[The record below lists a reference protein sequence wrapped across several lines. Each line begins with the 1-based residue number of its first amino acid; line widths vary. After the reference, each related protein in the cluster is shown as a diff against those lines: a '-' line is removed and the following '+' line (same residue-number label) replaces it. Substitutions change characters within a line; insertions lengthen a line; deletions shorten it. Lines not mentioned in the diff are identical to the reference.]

1 MSRLSQESKK
11 KMYTANSSSSLLRAL
26 TPKCIATK
34 NITTFKDKNN
44 KIEKQPNQAESSLMS
59 QTPSSTLYQKAQ
71 DDVLNGKLRL
81 NTQKSQKKGLNSTSD
96 SSKIDKEE
104 MFKGLDIKGVNFI
117 DFYGSP
123 KVQQKKTSQVSNHTV
138 YNNFAKARNS
148 RKTDGRTGEKSTER
162 QNGYVSYE
170 LASSKNTNSKPTF
183 KLDLS
188 TRVPKHR

>member
-1 MSRLSQESKK
+1 MSRLSQDNKK
-11 KMYTANSSSSLLRAL
+11 KIYTTNSSSSLLRAL

-34 NITTFKDKNN
+34 NISNIKDKST
-44 KIEKQPNQAESSLMS
+44 KIEKQPNQAESLLMS

-71 DDVLNGKLRL
+71 DDVLNGKLRMT
-81 NTQKSQKKGLNSTSD
+81 TQKSQKKGLNSTSD
-96 SSKIDKEE
+96 SSKLDKAEVYQA
-104 MFKGLDIKGVNFI
+104 LDIKGVNFI

-123 KVQQKKTSQVSNHTV
+123 KVQQQKTSQVSNHTM

-148 RKTDGRTGEKSTER
+148 RKTDGRTGEKSSER
-162 QNGYVSYE
+162 HAGYVSYE
-170 LASSKNTNSKPTF
+170 LSSSKNSNSKPTF